1 MKFKVWKEGKINKNC
16 ITLWGKRWQ
25 RSILF
30 LKYLCNL
37 YGTEILKDFWSYS
50 AENKIMNSS
59 VWQKWHRMRLKSFH
73 EEKNPK
79 NGIFCEQKN
88 LRFILCF
95 PHWWHASLNPQYWM
109 LSIFELAKYKAFSK
123 KYQLKMANIQREL
136 YCSKTLTFR
145 PVSIFFSFLSF
156 KVKSQNATRYEIFLW
171 LLENLHSASN

>member
-37 YGTEILKDFWSYS
+37 YGTEILKDIWSYS

-73 EEKNPK
+73 EKNPP
-79 NGIFCEQKN
+79 QKWNILRAKKSSFYFMFSTLVTRVIKSSILDVKHFWVSKIQSLLKEISTKDGEYPEGTVLQQN
-88 LRFILCF
+88 LD
-95 PHWWHASLNPQYWM
+95 
-109 LSIFELAKYKAFSK
+109 FSTSF
-123 KYQLKMANIQREL
+123 N
-136 YCSKTLTFR
+136 
-145 PVSIFFSFLSF
+145 FFFF
-156 KVKSQNATRYEIFLW
+156 FVF
-171 LLENLHSASN
+171 

>member
-37 YGTEILKDFWSYS
+37 YGTEILKDIWSYS

-73 EEKNPK
+73 EEKTPK
-79 NGIFCEQKN
+79 KWNILRAKKSSFYFMFSTLVTRVIKSSILDVKHFWVSKIQSLLKEISTKDGEYPEGTELQQN
-88 LRFILCF
+88 LD
-95 PHWWHASLNPQYWM
+95 
-109 LSIFELAKYKAFSK
+109 FSTSF
-123 KYQLKMANIQREL
+123 N
-136 YCSKTLTFR
+136 
-145 PVSIFFSFLSF
+145 FFFF
-156 KVKSQNATRYEIFLW
+156 FVF
-171 LLENLHSASN
+171 

>member
-37 YGTEILKDFWSYS
+37 YGTEILKDIWSYS

-79 NGIFCEQKN
+79 KWNILRAKKSSFYFMFSTLVTRVIKSSILDVKHFWVSKIQSLLKEISTKDGEYPEGTVLQQN
-88 LRFILCF
+88 LD
-95 PHWWHASLNPQYWM
+95 
-109 LSIFELAKYKAFSK
+109 FSTSF
-123 KYQLKMANIQREL
+123 N
-136 YCSKTLTFR
+136 
-145 PVSIFFSFLSF
+145 FFFF
-156 KVKSQNATRYEIFLW
+156 FVF
-171 LLENLHSASN
+171 